1 MVDAAIMPDSIFHG
15 GHGPRILLL
24 HSGLSLWV
32 EWRRVIDALT
42 PGFEVLATTL
52 PGSAGA
58 PPLGSGRMLAQH
70 VDYAM
75 ALMDERGWDD
85 DVLTVGSSFGGCA
98 AIELLARERAREVIA
113 FAPPWAPGRGYCSA
127 RPGFPL
133 TSTPSGSIGRFGTRR
148 LEATTQRLPRA
159 GGSARDGNRR
169 RRHAR
174 HAGFLGAFPLFRAAV
189 TPLRASSWP
198 VPASLSVAVGRE
210 VARIE

>member
-1 MVDAAIMPDSIFHG
+1 MPDSIFHG
-15 GHGPRILLL
+15 GPRSSDPTVAQWLESLGGMA
-24 HSGLSLWV
+24 SGDRCPHPRLRGSRHNAPGQ
-32 EWRRVIDALT
+32 RRR
-42 PGFEVLATTL
+42 TT
-52 PGSAGA
+52 
-58 PPLGSGRMLAQH
+58 LGSGRMLAQH

-127 RPGFPL
+127 RPGLPL